1 MPPKT
6 STTRLPK
13 SVLEELGLSRSS
25 HARYAAKM
33 SADKNSNEGGDNLKS
48 SAEFSTSTG
57 GRSARN
63 SRNGKPLGRKE
74 RRQQER
80 VVKKSQ
86 HHHQRRASHVLGP
99 PVSPSPSPPLPT
111 LTTQGKKNELG
122 VKERKE
128 MKEKRSEPALKSI
141 LKKPKLV
148 SKAKDEEVEEVWEPK
163 PVLRRAVREKL
174 EQDDMEIE
182 YLEKKLKIKGKF
194 PKGFQEDGLDFLL
207 EGLDGIDRDEA
218 VQSKSNER
226 ARESR
231 LGLRKSEHRQEE
243 ESEEEDKEPD
253 DEDEDAED
261 MDEDTSEIEDGSEG
275 VEDEDEFMGIGS
287 DIEDHG
293 AGDNASPDKGAS
305 TAPST
310 LKYVPPSLRKNQATE
325 PEKLAHLRRKC
336 HGLLNRLSETNLIPI
351 LSEVEEL
358 YATNP
363 RGDVTS
369 TLSALLIAIVGD
381 QSALSD
387 TFMIL
392 HAGFVAG
399 IYKIMGTDFGAHI
412 VQAVIEDFDGY
423 YNKVNG
429 IDDPASAGKK
439 CTNLMSF
446 ISELYNFQVI
456 GTVLIFDLLR
466 LFLGEITELNTE
478 LLLKVTRSMI
488 LPWLLSSVH

>member
-1 MPPKT
+1 
-6 STTRLPK
+6 
-13 SVLEELGLSRSS
+13 
-25 HARYAAKM
+25 M
-33 SADKNSNEGGDNLKS
+33 SADKNSNEGGNNLKS
-48 SAEFSTSTG
+48 RTEFSTSTG

-74 RRQQER
+74 RRRQER
-80 VVKKSQ
+80 IVKKSQ
-86 HHHQRRASHVLGP
+86 HHHQRRANHVPGP
-99 PVSPSPSPPLPT
+99 PVSPSPSPPPQVLI
-111 LTTQGKKNELG
+111 TQGKQKELG
-122 VKERKE
+122 VKEKKE
-128 MKEKRSEPALKSI
+128 IKEKRSEPALKSI
-141 LKKPKLV
+141 LKKPKPV
-148 SKAKDEEVEEVWEPK
+148 SKAEEEEEEEVWEPK

-194 PKGFQEDGLDFLL
+194 PKAFQEDGLDFLL
-207 EGLDGIDRDEA
+207 KGLDGIDRDEA

-226 ARESR
+226 ARESK
-231 LGLRKSEHRQEE
+231 LGLSKSERRQEE
-243 ESEEEDKEPD
+243 ESEEEDRESD
-253 DEDEDAED
+253 DEDED
-261 MDEDTSEIEDGSEG
+261 MDEDTNEIEDGFEG
-275 VEDEDEFMGIGS
+275 GEDEDEFMGIGS
-287 DIEDHG
+287 DIEDQG
-293 AGDNASPDKGAS
+293 AGDNASPDKGTS
-305 TAPST
+305 TTPST

-336 HGLLNRLSETNLIPI
+336 HGLLNRLSETNLTPI
-351 LSEVEEL
+351 LAEVEEL

-369 TLSALLIAIVGD
+369 TLSALLITIVGD

-488 LPWLLSSVH
+488 LL